1 MVKKALQTL
10 WNDLC
15 TVYVQTKT
23 QNPNNKRTE
32 FVESVLFENQ
42 PCKLSF
48 ESLNSASENGNV
60 STITQSAKLFLDDEL
75 SVPSGSKIVVVR
87 GNNTFTF
94 KKSGEPG
101 VFTYHQEIPL
111 VLFDGWA

>member
-10 WNDLC
+10 WNDSC
-15 TVYVQTKT
+15 TVYVQAKT

-32 FVESVLFENQ
+32 FVETVLFENQ

-60 STITQSAKLFLDDEL
+60 STITQSAKLFLDNEL
-75 SVPSGSKIVVVR
+75 SVPSGSKIVVKR
-87 GNNTFTF
+87 AENTFAF

-101 VFTYHQEIPL
+101 IFTYHQEIPL

>member
-1 MVKKALQTL
+1 MVKTALQTL

-48 ESLNSASENGNV
+48 ESLNSTSENGNTA
-60 STITQSAKLFLDDEL
+60 SITQSAKLFLDNTL
-75 SVPSGSKIVVVR
+75 SVPSGSKIVVKR
-87 GNNTFTF
+87 ADMTFTF
-94 KKSGEPG
+94 KRSGESG
-101 VFTYHQEIPL
+101 VFTHHQEIPL
-111 VLFDGWA
+111 ELFDGWA